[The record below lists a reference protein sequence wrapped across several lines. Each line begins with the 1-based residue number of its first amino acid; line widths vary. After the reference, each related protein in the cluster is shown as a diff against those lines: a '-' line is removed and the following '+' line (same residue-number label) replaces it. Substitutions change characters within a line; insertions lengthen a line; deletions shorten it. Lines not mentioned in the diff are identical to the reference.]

1 MASISPTSHP
11 VSSSLGE
18 PAWELALL
26 YPPQG
31 QWSISEYL
39 EITERTNQLVEF
51 TSGKIEVLEMPTIE
65 HQKIVGFLFMVLQ
78 AAAEGGLVLMAPL
91 PTTITQGKIREP
103 DIIFKLRKNL
113 PRPEEQYFNGAD
125 LIIEVVSPD
134 KKSHERDYCIKRAD
148 YAEGGIPEYWIVDP
162 QEKQITVLT
171 LKEKTYIEHGVFRE
185 GQTANS
191 KLLEGFNVDVAAV
204 FAAAKA

>member
-78 AAAEGGLVLMAPL
+78 AAAEGGLVLM
-91 PTTITQGKIREP
+91 
-103 DIIFKLRKNL
+103 
-113 PRPEEQYFNGAD
+113 GAASND
-125 LIIEVVSPD
+125 D
-134 KKSHERDYCIKRAD
+134 H
-148 YAEGGIPEYWIVDP
+148 
-162 QEKQITVLT
+162 T
-171 LKEKTYIEHGVFRE
+171 
-185 GQTANS
+185 GQDS
-191 KLLEGFNVDVAAV
+191 
-204 FAAAKA
+204 